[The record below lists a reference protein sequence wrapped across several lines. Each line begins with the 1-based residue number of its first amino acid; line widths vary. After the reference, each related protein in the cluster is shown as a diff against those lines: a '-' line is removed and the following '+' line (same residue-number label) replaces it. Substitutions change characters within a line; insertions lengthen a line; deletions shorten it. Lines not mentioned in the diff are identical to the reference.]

1 MTATGTEKTARTF
14 ARLGWA
20 GFYIQLALMVLPV
33 FMLCYLIF
41 GKATGT
47 RETLDF
53 TEYLAIFSLMI
64 LAFTTFWS
72 YRYTRLA
79 KWMDD
84 PHRRPPRD
92 SIVNTLWVG
101 LWASGLGIAVSM
113 LSLFIEVIRL
123 LVLFLQAPQGGVP
136 VFQTQPDNRTAW
148 VSAIDAVSL
157 LAELCTLAG
166 ELVVLGFTLWL
177 LFKITQFAGDYDEAG
192 EPIGEGSRSVTASST
207 THV

>member
-1 MTATGTEKTARTF
+1 MTATGAERIARTF

-20 GFYIQLALMVLPV
+20 GVYIQLALMIPPV
-33 FMLCYLIF
+33 FMLCYVIF
-41 GKATGT
+41 GRATGT

-53 TEYLAIFSLMI
+53 TEYLAILRLAI
-64 LAFTTFWS
+64 LGFTTFWS

-79 KWMDD
+79 KRMNDAD
-84 PHRRPPRD
+84 HRPSQD
-92 SIVNTLWVG
+92 SIVKILWVG

-123 LVLFLQAPQGGVP
+123 LILFLQAPQGGVP
-136 VFQTQPDNRTAW
+136 VFQTQPDNRMAW

-166 ELVVLGFTLWL
+166 ELVVLGLTLWL
-177 LFKITQFAGDYDEAG
+177 LFKVTQFAGDYDKLA
-192 EPIGEGSRSVTASST
+192 EPVVDA
-207 THV
+207 

>member
-1 MTATGTEKTARTF
+1 MTATGAERIARTF

-20 GFYIQLALMVLPV
+20 GVYIQLALMIPPV
-33 FMLCYLIF
+33 FMLCYVIF

-53 TEYLAIFSLMI
+53 TEYLAIFSLAI
-64 LAFTTFWS
+64 LGFTTFWS

-79 KWMDD
+79 KRMNDAD
-84 PHRRPPRD
+84 RRPSRD
-92 SIVNTLWVG
+92 SIVKILWVG

-113 LSLFIEVIRL
+113 ISLFIEVIRL
-123 LVLFLQAPQGGVP
+123 LMLFLQAPQGGVP
-136 VFQTQPDNRTAW
+136 VFQTQPENRTAW

-177 LFKITQFAGDYDEAG
+177 LFKTTQFASDYDELA
-192 EPIGEGSRSVTASST
+192 EPVVEA
-207 THV
+207 

>member
-1 MTATGTEKTARTF
+1 MTATGAERIARTF

-20 GFYIQLALMVLPV
+20 GVYIQLALMIPPV
-33 FMLCYLIF
+33 FMLCYVIF

-53 TEYLAIFSLMI
+53 TEYLAIFSLLI
-64 LAFTTFWS
+64 LGFTTFWS

-79 KWMDD
+79 KRMNDAD
-84 PHRRPPRD
+84 RRPPRD
-92 SIVNTLWVG
+92 SIVKILWVG

-123 LVLFLQAPQGGVP
+123 LMLFMQAPQGGVP
-136 VFQTQPDNRTAW
+136 VFQTQPENRTAW

-177 LFKITQFAGDYDEAG
+177 LFKTTQIASDYDELA
-192 EPIGEGSRSVTASST
+192 EPVVEA
-207 THV
+207 

>member
-1 MTATGTEKTARTF
+1 MTATGAERIARTF

-20 GFYIQLALMVLPV
+20 GVYIQLALMIPPV
-33 FMLCYLIF
+33 FMLCYVIF

-53 TEYLAIFSLMI
+53 TEYLAIFSL
-64 LAFTTFWS
+64 LVLGFTTFWS

-79 KWMDD
+79 KRMNDAG
-84 PHRRPPRD
+84 RRPSQD
-92 SIVNTLWVG
+92 SIVKILWVG

-113 LSLFIEVIRL
+113 FSLFIEIIRL
-123 LVLFLQAPQGGVP
+123 LMLFLQAPQGGVP
-136 VFQTQPDNRTAW
+136 VFQTQPQNRTEW

-177 LFKITQFAGDYDEAG
+177 LFKVTQFAGDYHELAEPVAEA
-192 EPIGEGSRSVTASST
+192 
-207 THV
+207 

>member
-1 MTATGTEKTARTF
+1 MTATGAERIARTF

-20 GFYIQLALMVLPV
+20 GVYIQLALMIPPV
-33 FMLCYLIF
+33 FMLCYVIF
-41 GKATGT
+41 GRATGT

-53 TEYLAIFSLMI
+53 TEYLAILSLAI
-64 LAFTTFWS
+64 LGFTTFWS

-79 KWMDD
+79 KRMNDAD
-84 PHRRPPRD
+84 HRPSQD
-92 SIVNTLWVG
+92 SIVKILWVG

-123 LVLFLQAPQGGVP
+123 LILFLQAPQGGVP
-136 VFQTQPDNRTAW
+136 VFQTQPDNRMAW

-166 ELVVLGFTLWL
+166 ELVVLGLTLWL
-177 LFKITQFAGDYDEAG
+177 LFKVTQFAGDYDKLA
-192 EPIGEGSRSVTASST
+192 EPVVDA
-207 THV
+207 

>member
-1 MTATGTEKTARTF
+1 MTATGADRIARTL

-20 GFYIQLALMVLPV
+20 GVYIQLALMIPPV
-33 FMLCYLIF
+33 FMLCYVIF
-41 GKATGT
+41 GKATGA

-53 TEYLAIFSLMI
+53 TEYLAIFSLVI

-79 KWMDD
+79 KRMNDAD
-84 PHRRPPRD
+84 RRPSRD
-92 SIVNTLWVG
+92 SIVKILWVG

-113 LSLFIEVIRL
+113 FSLFIEVIRL
-123 LVLFLQAPQGGVP
+123 LMLFLQAPQGGVP
-136 VFQTQPDNRTAW
+136 VFQTQPENRTAW

-177 LFKITQFAGDYDEAG
+177 LFKTTQFAGDYGEAA
-192 EPIGEGSRSVTASST
+192 EPVVEA
-207 THV
+207 

>member
-1 MTATGTEKTARTF
+1 MTVTGAERTARSF

-20 GFYIQLALMVLPV
+20 GVYIQLALMVPPV
-33 FMLCYLIF
+33 FMLGYVLF

-53 TEYLAIFSLMI
+53 TEYLAFISLAI

-79 KWMDD
+79 KRMND
-84 PHRRPPRD
+84 PDRRPPRD
-92 SIVNTLWVG
+92 SVVKTLWVG

-123 LVLFLQAPQGGVP
+123 LMLFLQAPQGGVP

-166 ELVVLGFTLWL
+166 ELAILGLTLWL
-177 LFKITQFAGDYDEAG
+177 MFKFTQFASDYDEPAEPVAEAETAG
-192 EPIGEGSRSVTASST
+192 SITDV
-207 THV
+207 

>member
-1 MTATGTEKTARTF
+1 MTANGAGKTARTF

-20 GFYIQLALMVLPV
+20 GVYIQLALMVPPV
-33 FMLCYLIF
+33 FMLGYVLF

-53 TEYLAIFSLMI
+53 TEYLALVSLAI

-79 KWMDD
+79 KRMSD
-84 PHRRPPRD
+84 PDRRPPRD
-92 SIVNTLWVG
+92 SVVKTLWIG

-123 LVLFLQAPQGGVP
+123 LMLFLQAPQGGVP

-166 ELVVLGFTLWL
+166 ELAILGLTLWL
-177 LFKITQFAGDYDEAG
+177 MFKFTQFAGDYDEPA
-192 EPIGEGSRSVTASST
+192 EPVVDAVTATSIT
-207 THV
+207 DV